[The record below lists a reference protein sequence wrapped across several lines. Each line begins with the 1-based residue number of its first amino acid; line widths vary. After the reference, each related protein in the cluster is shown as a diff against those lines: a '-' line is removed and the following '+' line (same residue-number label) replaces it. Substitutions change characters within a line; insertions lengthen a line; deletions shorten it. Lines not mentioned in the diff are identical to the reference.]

1 MSKTTS
7 LGRALDVIGDSWS
20 HLIVK
25 EAFLGTTRFQDFQ
38 KRLGIPKQTLMVRL
52 TRLTEAAIFYK
63 SPIYNRRL
71 LFEYRLTAKG
81 LDLYPIALTVWW
93 WHRQWHLDPKKLPE
107 NLVHKQCRQ
116 PVMPRIN
123 CRSCQ
128 EEVQVGS
135 VEVRDILEGKSENV
149 VEKSRRTRIANE
161 LAAQGD
167 AHLATLLLG
176 DAWNMLILDAAM
188 RGISQFHEIQDD
200 LGISSNVLSARLKP
214 LVHLGVLN
222 VSVSS
227 EDKRTKNYLMTD
239 KSRDIYAV
247 VLMITSWGDRWLAGS
262 EGPPQLFIHKPCGNY
277 VTYQM
282 VCGYCDH
289 RIGARD
295 ISQVSRV

>member
-7 LGRALDVIGDSWS
+7 LGRALDVIGDQWS

-38 KRLGIPKQTLMVRL
+38 KRLGIPRQTLNVRL
-52 TRLTEAAIFYK
+52 TGLTEAAIFYK

-93 WHRQWHLDPKKLPE
+93 WHRQWYLDPKKLPE
-107 NLVHKQCRQ
+107 NLYHKQCRQ

-128 EEVQVGS
+128 EEVQIGS
-135 VEVRDILEGKSENV
+135 IDVRDIPGRKCEKV
-149 VEKSRRTRIANE
+149 VEKLRRTRIANE
-161 LAAQGD
+161 LAIQGD

-188 RGISQFHEIQDD
+188 RGISQFHEIQND

-214 LVHLGVLN
+214 LVHLRLLT
-222 VSVSS
+222 VSISS
-227 EDKRTKNYLMTD
+227 EDKRIKNYMLTD
-239 KSRDIYAV
+239 KSRDIYAI

-262 EGPPQLFIHKPCGNY
+262 EGPPQFFIHKPCGNY
-277 VTYQM
+277 AAYQM
-282 VCGYCDH
+282 VCGYCND
-289 RIGARD
+289 RIAAGD
-295 ISQVSRV
+295 ISQVPWA